1 MDKKN
6 IEAIQEMFSI
16 DNAFEHFLCYGKN
29 INNLKNWKFVVYS
42 DKEGQ
47 EFPKWLQSNYDNDFA
62 IVQLGEDRHFYY
74 IDANV
79 YINHINMKN
88 NLLLFDTCVELDTQ
102 VVSYLKKYFP
112 EYGNLYEFDDK
123 LSLFQYLCNE
133 KVNYSALPYLFE
145 NAKKIDSNNFEHC
158 YLNLKSYEMFKN
170 FDYYEYKKSG
180 NIKYYK
186 EKSDILIEV
195 DKTFSMIKSREFQE
209 QFQDLYN
216 VRDTIYCLLLKAIIV
231 ENVNSKKSEKNKMK
245 ILCEFVNNKLGVV
258 MEREMAICY
267 YYFMHDES
275 THKFF
280 KKTKVNSKNILETI
294 GGMAWDLTHLR
305 LLERLYTFFPVDNLK
320 FAIHPLVTYDN
331 GLKEI
336 ARLYP
341 IKMIAFN
348 DKEVHVCFKKNFLE
362 IYPDAIN
369 TLYTEELIQHRRK
382 NFNMD
387 KIKYLIKELENEIIS
402 INGC

>member
-1 MDKKN
+1 MSKFEIKS
-6 IEAIQEMFSI
+6 IQEMY
-16 DNAFEHFLCYGKN
+16 NCKGQLQHFKCYAKN
-29 INNLKNWKFVVYS
+29 YEVLKGWRFIIYS
-42 DKEGQ
+42 ETEGQ
-47 EFPKWLQSNYDNDFA
+47 ELPKWLQSNYDNDFA
-62 IVQLGEDRHFYY
+62 IIELGAEKRFYY
-74 IDANV
+74 IDEQV
-79 YINHINMKN
+79 YADFLNSKQNMI
-88 NLLLFDTCVELDTQ
+88 FMDTCVELDTQ
-102 VVSYLKKYFP
+102 VVSYLKKYF
-112 EYGNLYEFDDK
+112 LDFDNVKLPKDK
-123 LSLFQYLCNE
+123 ELLLLYLCSE
-133 KVNYSALPYLFE
+133 SVNYSALPYLFE
-145 NAKKIDSNNFEHC
+145 NSKKIDSNNFEHC

-216 VRDTIYCLLLKAIIV
+216 VRDAIYCLLLKAIIV

-331 GLKEI
+331 GLKEV